1 MVLSGLRIIVE
12 ALNSGVYG
20 VNEQLERVPVDTG
33 DAQPPPIV
41 SVLDLTRDVEVLTLG
56 VNGLGGIA
64 PPALIC
70 APEDPAVMAG
80 EIEGA
85 GIRRDGEAVSYS
97 VAYATRE
104 PDLADACRNGLYTMR
119 AIEQVIGHLMK
130 TSNIA
135 DRTRNGVVLQSCV
148 EISYGLVVE
157 NLTDGTVTAALSAT
171 FQPRNTNPLPA

>member
-1 MVLSGLRIIVE
+1 MVVEGLRILVD
-12 ALNSGVYG
+12 ALNSPVYG

-33 DAQPPPIV
+33 DSQPPAIL
-41 SVLDLTRDVEVLTLG
+41 SVLDLTRNVEVLTLAAQ
-56 VNGLGGIA
+56 GLGGIA
-64 PPALIC
+64 APALIC
-70 APEDPAVMAG
+70 APEEPVVLNG
-80 EIEGA
+80 ELEGA

-97 VAYATRE
+97 VTYATRD
-104 PDLADACRNGLYTMR
+104 PDLAQASLDGLYTMR

-135 DRTRNGVVLQSCV
+135 DRTRNGVVLQTCV

-171 FQPRNTNPLPA
+171 FQPRNTTPLPS